1 MKRPIRIFTV
11 SDLHV
16 DYDANMAW
24 VNELSATEY
33 ANDVLVLAGDISDDI
48 DKLEIV
54 FSALLE
60 RFTHVF
66 FVPGNHDLWV
76 RAESG
81 IDSRMKLDRVLQLCK
96 AQGIKTEPFKLG
108 SNGNA
113 VWIVPLFSWYVKPEE
128 GMESL
133 FVSKQGRDLTMMMW
147 SDNSFIKWPAAANG
161 DTMATHL
168 HALNEA
174 RLRTQFDAPV
184 ISFSHFLP
192 RTDLIFPLKAEMDAT
207 LKSSHYRPSPFNFS
221 RVAGSSTLE
230 TQIRRLGSAIHVY
243 GHQHRNRV
251 RRIDGVTY
259 ISHCLG
265 YPQEREQ
272 GLKLEQ
278 NGPKLIWDARPIF

>member
-1 MKRPIRIFTV
+1 MKVLIS

-24 VNELSATEY
+24 VNELSSSEY
-33 ANDVLVLAGDISDDI
+33 TDDALVLAGDISDDMG
-48 DKLEIV
+48 KLEIV
-54 FSALLE
+54 FSTLLE
-60 RFTHVF
+60 KFAHVF

-76 RAESG
+76 RGESG
-81 IDSRMKLDRVLQLCK
+81 IDSKMKLDRVLQLCK
-96 AQGIKTEPFKLG
+96 TLGIKTEPFKLG
-108 SNGNA
+108 RNGDA

-128 GMESL
+128 GSQSL
-133 FVSKQGRDLTMMMW
+133 FVAQQGRDLTMMMW
-147 SDNSFIKWPAAANG
+147 SDNTLINWPTSING
-161 DTMATHL
+161 DTIATYL

-174 RLRTQFDAPV
+174 RLQKRFDAPV

-192 RTDLIFPLKAEMDAT
+192 RTDLIFPPQAEMDAI
-207 LKSSHYRPSPFNFS
+207 LKSPDYKPSPFNFS
-221 RVAGSSTLE
+221 RVAGSTALE
-230 TQIRRLGSAIHVY
+230 TQLRRLGSLIHVY

-272 GLKLEQ
+272 HLLKLGQ
-278 NGPKLIWDARPIF
+278 NGPKLIWDTQLIF